1 MSGAPPPTP
10 IAGRIV
16 LVGDSHLAKFDSARM
31 QRLRSAVG
39 DGAEIVNLAI
49 GGSTAIDLVSHLECA
64 TLLPDDRFVV
74 SVGTNDLAP
83 WKRVPIDRFHGAL
96 TTALLL
102 MQPRVG
108 VLLVPPPSEMRAQVA
123 ARPTAIRTA
132 ADRAPYADAV
142 RTLAR
147 QHGAGTIE
155 LSDQEPMYSADG
167 VHLNDHGYDL
177 LIDLVARALS
187 TVRTSPTGLSTQPSA
202 ASPSMTSVAE
212 SRDRR
217 QGIGPH
223 R

>member
-1 MSGAPPPTP
+1 MTGAPLPTP
-10 IAGRIV
+10 PGGRIV
-16 LVGDSHLAKFDSARM
+16 LVGDSHLAAFDSARM

-39 DGAEIVNLAI
+39 HGAEIVNLAI
-49 GGSTAIDLVSHLECA
+49 GGSTAIDLISQLERA
-64 TLLPDDRFVV
+64 ALLPDDRFVV

-96 TTALLL
+96 TTALQLI
-102 MQPRVG
+102 QPRVG

-155 LSDQEPMYSADG
+155 LPDQEPMHSADG

-187 TVRTSPTGLSTQPSA
+187 TLTTSSPTRTTA
-202 ASPSMTSVAE
+202 AGE
-212 SRDRR
+212 SRPRL
-217 QGIGPH
+217 
-223 R
+223 